1 VQKEKFII
9 IGEIVGVHGIRGV
22 VKVRSYSESPFLFT
36 SGNSVFLHLPGKK
49 RNAYLIKE
57 MQPHKRLLLVSF
69 DGIRDMDAAEALIGV
84 EISVERTSLPVPED
98 GSYYWDDLIGISV
111 FAENDR
117 YLGRLESILQTGS
130 NDVYVVKNDK
140 KEILIPA
147 IADVVIS
154 ISLEKNAMRV
164 VLPDGLE

>member
-36 SGNSVFLHLPGKK
+36 PGNSIFLHIPGGK
-49 RNAYLIKE
+49 RKAYHIKD
-57 MQPHKRLLLVSF
+57 MQPHKRLLLLSF
-69 DGIRDMDAAEALIGV
+69 EDIRDMDAAEALIGV
-84 EISVERTSLPVPED
+84 KISVERTSLPVPEED
-98 GSYYWDDLIGISV
+98 SYYWDDLIGISV

-130 NDVYVVKNDK
+130 NDVYVVKDDK

-154 ISLEKNAMRV
+154 ISLEENAMRV
-164 VLPDGLE
+164 SLPEGLE